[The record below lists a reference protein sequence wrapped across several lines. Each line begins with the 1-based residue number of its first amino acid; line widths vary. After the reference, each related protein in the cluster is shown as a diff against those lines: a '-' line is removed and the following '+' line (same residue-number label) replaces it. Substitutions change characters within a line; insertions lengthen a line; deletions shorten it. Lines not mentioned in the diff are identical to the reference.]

1 MLSSGRKKRG
11 TAVGVGAMLLAT
23 LAACGG
29 SADTDGTPAATSTGA
44 AGGGSGESYSW
55 QYANYLPPTS
65 SLSTGIANYFD
76 ALEGE
81 GNIKIEEFYQE
92 ALLGATDILSGVSQ
106 GRADLGFNIAL
117 YHPGELPLSQIV
129 GVPFQTDDAEAQV
142 RAMNG
147 LYENNDAFR
156 SEWEKQ
162 GVHVL
167 SFVPLAPTMVA
178 TADPLSGYDGLSGK
192 KIRAVGLLSQA
203 MQAAGVNPVALP
215 APEVY
220 ESVER
225 GVIDGFTS
233 YPFDVAVAGS
243 LNEVAPYMTDPGS
256 GLYNLGALII
266 TKTLWDGLDEETKTL
281 LTDQVE
287 KYVPN
292 SIELLAEEEK
302 KQCDVFL
309 EAGGTASVFSED
321 DVKKFESA
329 VGDSVI
335 NAWREQAVK
344 AGVAEND
351 ASGFLDEYKAA
362 LTEQGESSSYVP
374 GLVACAERAES

>member
-1 MLSSGRKKRG
+1 MLSSSHKKRG
-11 TAVGVGAMLLAT
+11 TAVVVGAMLLAT

-29 SADTDGTPAATSTGA
+29 SSDTEASSAGA
-44 AGGGSGESYSW
+44 EGGGSGESYSW

-65 SLSTGIANYFD
+65 SLSTGIVNYFD
-76 ALEGE
+76 AVEAG
-81 GNIKIEEFYQE
+81 GNVEIEEFYQE
-92 ALLGATDILSGVSQ
+92 ALLSATDIMPGVSQ
-106 GRADLGFNIAL
+106 GRADLGFTIAL

-142 RAMNG
+142 RAMND
-147 LYENNDAFR
+147 LYETNDAFR
-156 SEWEKQ
+156 GEWEKQ

-178 TADPLSGYDGLSGK
+178 TADPLPGYDGLAGK

-203 MQAAGVNPVALP
+203 MQSAGVNPVALP

-225 GVIDGFTS
+225 GVIEGFTS

-243 LNEVAPYMTDPGS
+243 MNEVAPYMTDPGT

-266 TKTLWDGLDEETKTL
+266 TKSLWDGLDDQTKTL
-281 LTDQVE
+281 LTEQVDE
-287 KYVPN
+287 YVPN

-309 EAGGTASVFSED
+309 EAGGTASVFSEQ

-329 VGDSVI
+329 VGDKVI
-335 NAWREQAVK
+335 DAWRAQVVK
-344 AGVAEND
+344 AGVAEGD
-351 ASGFLDEYKAA
+351 ADAFLKEYQAA
-362 LTEQGESSSYVP
+362 LTEQSAASNYVP
-374 GLVACAERAES
+374 GLVACAERAGS

>member
-1 MLSSGRKKRG
+1 VLSSSHKKRA
-11 TAVGVGAMLLAT
+11 TVVGVGTMLLAT

-29 SADTDGTPAATSTGA
+29 GSDTDSTSTGA
-44 AGGGSGESYSW
+44 EGAASGESYSW
-55 QYANYLPPTS
+55 QYANYLPPKS
-65 SLSTGIANYFD
+65 SFSTGIARYFD
-76 ALEGE
+76 AVGAES
-81 GNIKIEEFYQE
+81 NIEIEEFYQE
-92 ALLGATDILSGVSQ
+92 ALLSATDILAGVSQ
-106 GRADLGFNIAL
+106 GRADLGFTIAL

-129 GVPFQTDDAEAQV
+129 GVPFQTSDAEAQV
-142 RAMNG
+142 RAMND
-147 LYENNDAFR
+147 LYESNDAFR
-156 SEWEKQ
+156 SEWEAQ

-178 TADPLSGYDGLSGK
+178 TAEPLEGYDDLSGK

-203 MQAAGVNPVALP
+203 MKAAGVNPVALP

-225 GVIDGFTS
+225 GVIEGFTS
-233 YPFDVAVAGS
+233 YPFDVAVANS

-266 TKTLWDGLDEETKTL
+266 TKSLWDGLDEETKTL
-281 LTDQVE
+281 LTEQVDE
-287 KYVPN
+287 YVPN
-292 SIELLAEEEK
+292 AIELLAEEEK

-309 EAGGTASVFSED
+309 EAGGTASVFPEQ

-344 AGVAEND
+344 AGVDEGD
-351 ASGFLDEYKAA
+351 ADTFLKDYQAA
-362 LTEQGESSSYVP
+362 LSEQTESSSYVP
-374 GLVACAERAES
+374 GLVACAERAGS

>member
-1 MLSSGRKKRG
+1 MLSSSHKNRG
-11 TAVGVGAMLLAT
+11 TAVGIGAMLLAT

-29 SADTDGTPAATSTGA
+29 GSDTDTTTTGA
-44 AGGGSGESYSW
+44 EGGDAGASAESYSW

-76 ALEGE
+76 SLEAE
-81 GNIKIEEFYQE
+81 GNIEIEEFYQE
-92 ALLGATDILSGVSQ
+92 ALLSATDILSGVSQ
-106 GRADLGFNIAL
+106 GRADLGFTIAL

-142 RAMNG
+142 RAMND
-147 LYENNDAFR
+147 LYESNEAFR
-156 SEWEKQ
+156 SEWEEQ

-178 TADPLSGYDGLSGK
+178 TAEPLEGYDDLSGK

-225 GVIDGFTS
+225 GVIEGFTS
-233 YPFDVAVAGS
+233 YPFDVAVANS
-243 LNEVAPYMTDPGS
+243 LNEVAPFMTDPGS
-256 GLYNLGALII
+256 GLYNLGVLIV
-266 TKTLWDGLDEETKTL
+266 TKSLWDGLDEPTRTL
-281 LTDQVE
+281 LTEQVE
-287 KYVPN
+287 AYVPN

-302 KQCDVFL
+302 KQCDAFL
-309 EAGGTASVFSED
+309 EAGGTASVFSEQ
-321 DVKKFESA
+321 DVKKFEAA

-344 AGVAEND
+344 AGVAEGD
-351 ASGFLDEYKAA
+351 ADAFLEEYQAA
-362 LTEQGESSSYVP
+362 LSEQASSSSYVP
-374 GLVACAERAES
+374 GLVACAERAGS